1 MGRRQLVPEMGGLVL
16 AQRSVSTA
24 KSPSRK
30 SPSRIKLGGGKTKP
44 SSKGGLRVQEQQY
57 VGIDLHRRRSVIVR
71 MNDAGEVLNVS
82 RVANDPVALAMTVAE
97 AGPEPEVVLEACYG
111 WYWAADLLQAEGARV
126 HLVHPLGL
134 HWDTR
139 RVKNDVKDATELAN
153 RLRRND
159 LPEAW
164 IAPPEVRELRELV
177 RYRAKLTA
185 LRTSAKAQIHAV
197 MAKLGILPP
206 QPEMFG
212 PSGRRL
218 LDAMDF
224 PGPYGLRVE
233 SLRDLLEIYDREHV
247 MVDREIARW
256 LKDDPGYNAIQA
268 LHGIG
273 PVTAAILVAEIGNV
287 HRFASAR
294 HLCSW
299 AGMTPKLHESD
310 THSYKGRITK
320 QGSTIVRWAAMECV
334 VRYHGGAQIAP
345 AYRRIAE
352 RRGNNI
358 ARVAAARKLLTLVFY
373 GLRDGEIR
381 CLYPEAA

>member
-1 MGRRQLVPEMGGLVL
+1 VGRAVVDRQASSRRREPGVRGTLGVSRPTRQRRKENLVEH
-16 AQRSVSTA
+16 Q
-24 KSPSRK
+24 
-30 SPSRIKLGGGKTKP
+30 
-44 SSKGGLRVQEQQY
+44 QQY

-71 MNDAGEVLNVS
+71 VNDAGEVVGVS
-82 RVANDPVALAMTVAE
+82 KIDNDPVILAMAVAE
-97 AGPEPEVVLEACYG
+97 AGPDPEVALEACYG

-126 HLVHPLGL
+126 RLVHPLGL

-185 LRTSAKAQIHAV
+185 LRTSAKAQVHAV
-197 MAKLGILPP
+197 MAKLGIIPSLPD
-206 QPEMFG
+206 MFTMQG
-212 PSGRRL
+212 QRQ
-218 LDAMDF
+218 LDELDF

-233 SLRDLLEIYDREHV
+233 SLRDLLEIYDRELA
-247 MVDREIARW
+247 MVERRVHLE
-256 LKDDPGYNAIQA
+256 LKDRHGYRVIQ
-268 LHGIG
+268 GIYGVG
-273 PVTAAILVAEIGNV
+273 PITAAIFVAEIGDV
-287 HRFASAR
+287 TRFPTAR

-358 ARVAAARKLLTLVFY
+358 ARVAAARRLLTLVYY

-381 CLYPEAA
+381 CLNREAA

>member
-1 MGRRQLVPEMGGLVL
+1 VGRAVVDRQASSRRREPGVRGTLEVSRPTR
-16 AQRSVSTA
+16 QR
-24 KSPSRK
+24 RK
-30 SPSRIKLGGGKTKP
+30 ENP
-44 SSKGGLRVQEQQY
+44 VVHQQQY

-71 MNDAGEVLNVS
+71 LNDAGEVVGVS
-82 RVANDPVALAMTVAE
+82 KIDNDPVTLAMAVAE
-97 AGPEPEVVLEACYG
+97 AGPDPEVALEACYG

-126 HLVHPLGL
+126 RLVHPLGL

-197 MAKLGILPP
+197 MAKLGIIPTLPD
-206 QPEMFG
+206 MFTMQG
-212 PSGRRL
+212 QRQ
-218 LDAMDF
+218 LDEMDF

-233 SLRDLLEIYDREHV
+233 SLRDLLEIYDRELT
-247 MVDREIARW
+247 MVERRLHLR
-256 LKDDPGYNAIQA
+256 LKDHHRYRVIQ
-268 LHGIG
+268 GIYG
-273 PVTAAILVAEIGNV
+273 VGQITAAIFVAEIGDV
-287 HRFASAR
+287 TRFPTAR

-299 AGMTPKLHESD
+299 AGMTPNLHESD

-358 ARVAAARKLLTLVFY
+358 ARVAAARKLLTLVYY

-381 CLYPEAA
+381 CLHREAA